1 MNKRILIV
9 EDEIAINDILSRALK
24 KEGYIIK
31 SVFSGEEA
39 MEYIDTFKPHLTL
52 LDVMLPSISGF
63 DVASKIS
70 KKTYVIMVTA
80 KDNIS
85 DKLKGA
91 DLGADDYITK
101 PFDIREVKM
110 RVKMVLRR
118 ESKII
123 DENIDLRVNKEEFGL
138 VIDEVTRSVI
148 NNSININ
155 LKRKEFD
162 LLYFLYSNKNRVF
175 SRDELLNK
183 VWGMDF
189 FGEDRTVDVHIRRIR
204 EKLGEK
210 REDSIIKTIFG
221 VGYVMR

>member
-1 MNKRILIV
+1 MDKRILIV

-31 SVFSGEEA
+31 SAYNGEEA
-39 MEYIDTFKPHLTL
+39 FDYVESFKPHLTL
-52 LDVMLPSISGF
+52 LDIMLPDITGF

-70 KKTYVIMVTA
+70 EKTYVIMVTA
-80 KDNIS
+80 KDDIS

-118 ESKII
+118 KNKISEEDKTLMI
-123 DENIDLRVNKEEFGL
+123 DEE
-138 VIDEVTRSVI
+138 TRTVI

-175 SRDELLNK
+175 TRDELLNK

-189 FGEDRTVDVHIRRIR
+189 FGDDRTVDVHIRRIR
-204 EKLGEK
+204 EKLGEN

>member
-1 MNKRILIV
+1 MYKRILIV
-9 EDEIAINDILSRALK
+9 EDEVAINDILSRALK

-31 SVFSGEEA
+31 SAYNGEEA
-39 MEYIDTFKPHLTL
+39 LDYVESFKPHLTL
-52 LDVMLPSISGF
+52 LDVMLPDITGF

-70 KKTYVIMVTA
+70 EKTYVIMVTA
-80 KDNIS
+80 KDDIS

-118 ESKII
+118 KNKIS
-123 DENIDLRVNKEEFGL
+123 EEDTAL
-138 VIDEVTRSVI
+138 IINEETRSVI

-175 SRDELLNK
+175 TRDELLNK

-189 FGEDRTVDVHIRRIR
+189 FGDDRTVDVHIRRIR
-204 EKLGEK
+204 EKLGEN

>member
-1 MNKRILIV
+1 MYKRILIV
-9 EDEIAINDILSRALK
+9 EDEVAINDILSRALK

-31 SVFSGEEA
+31 SAYNGEEA
-39 MEYIDTFKPHLTL
+39 LDYVESFKPHLTL
-52 LDVMLPSISGF
+52 LDVMLPDITGF

-70 KKTYVIMVTA
+70 EKTYVIIVTA
-80 KDNIS
+80 KDDIS

-118 ESKII
+118 KNKIS
-123 DENIDLRVNKEEFGL
+123 EEDTAL
-138 VIDEVTRSVI
+138 IINEETRSVI

-175 SRDELLNK
+175 TRDELLNK

-189 FGEDRTVDVHIRRIR
+189 FGDDRTVDVHIRRIR
-204 EKLGEK
+204 EKLGEN

>member
-1 MNKRILIV
+1 MYKRILIV
-9 EDEIAINDILSRALK
+9 EDEVAINDILSRALK

-31 SVFSGEEA
+31 SAYNGEEA
-39 MEYIDTFKPHLTL
+39 LDYVESFKPHLTL
-52 LDVMLPSISGF
+52 LDVMLPDITGF

-70 KKTYVIMVTA
+70 EKTYVIMVTA
-80 KDNIS
+80 KDDIS

-118 ESKII
+118 KNKIS
-123 DENIDLRVNKEEFGL
+123 EEDTAL
-138 VIDEVTRSVI
+138 IINEETRTVI

-175 SRDELLNK
+175 TRDELLNK

-204 EKLGEK
+204 EKLGEN

>member
-1 MNKRILIV
+1 MDKRILIV
-9 EDEIAINDILSRALK
+9 EDEVLINDILSRALK

-31 SVFSGEEA
+31 SAYTGEEA
-39 MEYIDTFKPHLTL
+39 LEFIESFKPNLVL
-52 LDVMLPSISGF
+52 LDIMLPGITGF
-63 DVASKIS
+63 DVAKKIS
-70 KKTYVIMVTA
+70 KKTYVIMITA
-80 KDNIS
+80 KDDIR

-101 PFDIREVKM
+101 PFNIIEVQM

-118 ESKII
+118 EDKIVYEEYSGFTI
-123 DENIDLRVNKEEFGL
+123 DEN
-138 VIDEVTRSVI
+138 TRTVVKDFK
-148 NNSININ
+148 NIE

-183 VWGMDF
+183 VWGIDF
-189 FGEDRTVDVHIRRIR
+189 FGDDRTVDVHIRRIR
-204 EKLGEK
+204 EKLGDDKE
-210 REDSIIKTIFG
+210 SSTIKTIFG

>member
-1 MNKRILIV
+1 MDKRILIV

-31 SVFSGEEA
+31 SAYNGEDA
-39 MEYIDTFKPHLTL
+39 LDYVDTFKPHLTL
-52 LDVMLPSISGF
+52 LDVMLPDITGF

-80 KDNIS
+80 KDDIS

-118 ESKII
+118 ENKISEEDTTLII
-123 DENIDLRVNKEEFGL
+123 DEE
-138 VIDEVTRSVI
+138 TRTVI

-175 SRDELLNK
+175 TRDELLNK

-189 FGEDRTVDVHIRRIR
+189 FGDDRTVDVHIRRIR
-204 EKLGEK
+204 EKLGEN

>member
-1 MNKRILIV
+1 M
-9 EDEIAINDILSRALK
+9 IN
-24 KEGYIIK
+24 
-31 SVFSGEEA
+31 
-39 MEYIDTFKPHLTL
+39 
-52 LDVMLPSISGF
+52 
-63 DVASKIS
+63 
-70 KKTYVIMVTA
+70 
-80 KDNIS
+80 
-85 DKLKGA
+85 LKGA

-118 ESKII
+118 ENKISEEDTTLII
-123 DENIDLRVNKEEFGL
+123 DEE
-138 VIDEVTRSVI
+138 TRTVI

-175 SRDELLNK
+175 TRDELLNK

-189 FGEDRTVDVHIRRIR
+189 FGDDRTVDVHIRRIR
-204 EKLGEK
+204 EKLGEN

>member
-1 MNKRILIV
+1 M
-9 EDEIAINDILSRALK
+9 IN
-24 KEGYIIK
+24 
-31 SVFSGEEA
+31 
-39 MEYIDTFKPHLTL
+39 
-52 LDVMLPSISGF
+52 
-63 DVASKIS
+63 
-70 KKTYVIMVTA
+70 
-80 KDNIS
+80 
-85 DKLKGA
+85 LKGA

-118 ESKII
+118 ENKISEEDTTLII
-123 DENIDLRVNKEEFGL
+123 DEE
-138 VIDEVTRSVI
+138 TRTVI

-175 SRDELLNK
+175 TRDELLNK

-189 FGEDRTVDVHIRRIR
+189 FGDDRTVDVHIRRIR
-204 EKLGEK
+204 EKFGEN

>member
-1 MNKRILIV
+1 MDKRILIV

-31 SVFSGEEA
+31 SAYNGEDALDYVES
-39 MEYIDTFKPHLTL
+39 FKPHLTL
-52 LDVMLPSISGF
+52 LDVMLPDITGF

-80 KDNIS
+80 KDDIS

-118 ESKII
+118 ENKISEEDTTLII
-123 DENIDLRVNKEEFGL
+123 DEE
-138 VIDEVTRSVI
+138 TRTVI

-175 SRDELLNK
+175 TRDELLNK

-189 FGEDRTVDVHIRRIR
+189 FGDDRTVDVHIRRIR
-204 EKLGEK
+204 EKLGEN

>member
-1 MNKRILIV
+1 MDKRILIV

-31 SVFSGEEA
+31 SAYNGEEA
-39 MEYIDTFKPHLTL
+39 LDYVESFKPHLTL
-52 LDVMLPSISGF
+52 LDVMLPDITGF

-80 KDNIS
+80 KDDIS

-118 ESKII
+118 ENKISEEDTTLII
-123 DENIDLRVNKEEFGL
+123 DEE
-138 VIDEVTRSVI
+138 TRTVI

-175 SRDELLNK
+175 TRDELLNK

-189 FGEDRTVDVHIRRIR
+189 FGDDRTVDVHIRRIR
-204 EKLGEK
+204 EKLGEN

>member
-1 MNKRILIV
+1 MNIRILIV

-31 SVFSGEEA
+31 SAYNGEEA
-39 MEYIDTFKPHLTL
+39 LAYVDSFKPHLTL
-52 LDVMLPSISGF
+52 LDVMLPNITGF

-80 KDNIS
+80 KDDIS

-118 ESKII
+118 ANKIT
-123 DENIDLRVNKEEFGL
+123 DEDTDLRINEEEVGL
-138 VIDEVTRSVI
+138 VIDEVTRSVV

-183 VWGMDF
+183 VWGLDF

-204 EKLGEK
+204 EKLGEN

>member
-1 MNKRILIV
+1 MDKRILIV
-9 EDEIAINDILSRALK
+9 EDEVAINDILSRALR

-31 SVFSGEEA
+31 SAYNGEDALDYVES
-39 MEYIDTFKPHLTL
+39 FKPYLTL
-52 LDVMLPSISGF
+52 LDVMLPDITGF

-80 KDNIS
+80 KDDIS

-118 ESKII
+118 KNKISEEDTTLII
-123 DENIDLRVNKEEFGL
+123 DEE
-138 VIDEVTRSVI
+138 TRTVI

-175 SRDELLNK
+175 TRDELLNK

-189 FGEDRTVDVHIRRIR
+189 FGDDRTVDVHIRRIR
-204 EKLGEK
+204 EKLGEN

>member
-1 MNKRILIV
+1 MDKRILIV
-9 EDEIAINDILSRALK
+9 EDEVAINDILSRALK

-31 SVFSGEEA
+31 AAYNGADALDYVES
-39 MEYIDTFKPHLTL
+39 FKPHLTL
-52 LDVMLPSISGF
+52 LDVMLPDITGF

-70 KKTYVIMVTA
+70 EKTYVIMVTA
-80 KDNIS
+80 KDDIS

-118 ESKII
+118 ENKISEEDKTLII
-123 DENIDLRVNKEEFGL
+123 DEE
-138 VIDEVTRSVI
+138 TRTVI

-175 SRDELLNK
+175 TRDELLNK

-189 FGEDRTVDVHIRRIR
+189 FGDDRTVDVHIRRIR
-204 EKLGEK
+204 EKLGEN

>member
-1 MNKRILIV
+1 MDKRILIV

-31 SVFSGEEA
+31 SAYNGEEA
-39 MEYIDTFKPHLTL
+39 FDYVESFKPHLTL
-52 LDVMLPSISGF
+52 LDVMLPHITGF

-70 KKTYVIMVTA
+70 EKTYVIMVTA
-80 KDNIS
+80 KDDIR

-118 ESKII
+118 KNKISEEDTTLI
-123 DENIDLRVNKEEFGL
+123 VDEE
-138 VIDEVTRSVI
+138 TRTVI

-175 SRDELLNK
+175 TRDELLNK

-189 FGEDRTVDVHIRRIR
+189 FGDDRTVDVHIRRIR
-204 EKLGEK
+204 EKLGEN